1 VNNQPNDRK
10 QQRRAKSDSSR
21 MPEGSLFFE
30 KVVPALLIVMAVIMV
45 LLIGVAV
52 AVLFGLVS

>member
-1 VNNQPNDRK
+1 
-10 QQRRAKSDSSR
+10 

-52 AVLFGLVS
+52 AVVFGLVS